1 MGTMKQA
8 VSRTAMVVALWRA
21 RESQRSAASRLFED
35 DLAQGFLD
43 RRFRV
48 ALRVSRV
55 PLVGSLVPWSLI
67 DGHWTGSRGTVAVRT
82 RYIDDALTSALPSGV
97 EQVVI
102 LGAGFDSRAYRI
114 PGIGRIR
121 VFEVD
126 HPLTQAEKKRAVA
139 RRLGALPPHVEFV
152 PIDFS
157 TQTLDGAMPAGFRT
171 TARTFFI
178 CEGVTHY
185 LSDPDVDTLF
195 RYVAA
200 GSEMVFTYIH
210 RTILDGS
217 ATFDGADKTLTTV
230 RRSGEPYT
238 FGFDPARLPEY
249 LAARDLA
256 LIEDVGADEYR
267 ARFLAPLGRGQEP
280 LSEFQRAAL
289 VRVASRPPFREA
301 DSRGAPAV
309 PGRLRA
315 TGV

>member
-1 MGTMKQA
+1 MKQA
-8 VSRTAMVVALWRA
+8 VSRTAMAVTLWRA
-21 RESQRSAASRLFED
+21 RESSRPAASRLFED
-35 DLAQGFLD
+35 DLAPGFLD
-43 RRFRV
+43 RRFRW
-48 ALRVSRV
+48 ALRLSRLPV
-55 PLVGSLVPWSLI
+55 IGGIVPWSLI

-82 RYIDDALTSALPSGV
+82 RYIDDALTSALRTGV

-157 TQTLDGAMPAGFRT
+157 TETLDGAMRAAGFRT
-171 TARTFFI
+171 ATRTFFI

-185 LSDPDVDTLF
+185 LSGRDVDTLF
-195 RYVAA
+195 RYVARSAAA

-210 RTILDGS
+210 RAILDGT
-217 ATFDGADKTLTTV
+217 ATLAGANQTLTTV

-238 FGFDPARLPEY
+238 FGFDPAGLPEY

-256 LIEDVGADEYR
+256 LIEDLGADEYR
-267 ARFLAPLGRGQEP
+267 ARYLSPLGRGDEP
-280 LSEFQRAAL
+280 LSEFQRAARVRIGRSRL
-289 VRVASRPPFREA
+289 VRDR
-301 DSRGAPAV
+301 
-309 PGRLRA
+309 
-315 TGV
+315 